1 MPLTFEGARAAGT
14 TLGSGVVLVYSTEA
28 DLGDALLRI
37 AEFFRHESCGQCVP
51 CRVGTVRQ
59 LELLQRLK
67 RQTPIGDRTQEMAL
81 FGELAQAM
89 RDASICGLGQT
100 ASTAIASA
108 LALFDP
114 FPASPLASAPR
125 GLS

>member
-1 MPLTFEGARAAGT
+1 
-14 TLGSGVVLVYSTEA
+14 
-28 DLGDALLRI
+28 
-37 AEFFRHESCGQCVP
+37 VP

-59 LELLQRLK
+59 LELLQRLRK
-67 RQTPIGDRTQEMAL
+67 RSPLGDRQAEMAL

-100 ASTAIASA
+100 ASSAIASA

-114 FPASPLASAPR
+114 FPGVVLNSEPEAS
-125 GLS
+125 